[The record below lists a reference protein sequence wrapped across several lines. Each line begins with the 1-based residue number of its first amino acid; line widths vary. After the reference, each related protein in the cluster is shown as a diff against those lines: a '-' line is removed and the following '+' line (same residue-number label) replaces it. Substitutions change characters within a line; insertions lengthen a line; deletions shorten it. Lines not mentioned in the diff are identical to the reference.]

1 MDTLGH
7 SADYYALHSASDGTR
22 TTLRDLFHALAGYDD
37 SRAQRALR
45 SLQDLSFYGTR
56 YSNEDFDILSHAASV
71 LRALGGAA

>member
-7 SADYYALHSASDGTR
+7 YADYYALHNASDGTR

-45 SLQDLSFYGTR
+45 SLQDVSFYGAA
-56 YSNEDFDILSHAASV
+56 YSHQDYDVLSHAASV
-71 LRALGGAA
+71 LRALGGAE